1 MSAKINHRDISAGH
15 IAHGAAQP
23 QLLAIVSVTGTGTK
37 VAGEFYWPDQL
48 TARERSVAM
57 KTRPEFNPA
66 RLAK

>member
-1 MSAKINHRDISAGH
+1 MELRNHNYLR
-15 IAHGAAQP
+15 
-23 QLLAIVSVTGTGTK
+23 LLVSPEPELK
-37 VAGEFYWPDQL
+37 WRGEFYWPDQL